1 VLVGVRVGLG
11 VYEGEGVLLGEGVVV
26 GELVGE
32 GCGVEVLVIVE
43 LAVKAG
49 ALCAWLQPVIAM
61 TSRRHETKLTAK
73 RMDF

>member
-26 GELVGE
+26 GE

-43 LAVKAG
+43 LTVKAG